1 MPSTQAASL
10 IQVVVNLENGEPVF
24 SYQTTGG
31 QPLPDGDVTVTEAG
45 TITYQLIDN
54 TGKGLKFAGV
64 GFITPFDGVI
74 DAITVSSDGQLVQML
89 DMDRSAGTTK
99 FQFVLTNTANTLM
112 VLSPDPQVKNDP
124 EP

>member
-1 MPSTQAASL
+1 MPTTQAASL

-31 QPLPDGDVTVTEAG
+31 QPLPNGDVTVTEAG
-45 TITYQLIDN
+45 TITYQLVDN
-54 TGKGLKFAGV
+54 TGKGLRFIGV

-99 FQFVLTNTANTLM
+99 FQFVLTNSSNTLM
-112 VLSPDPQVKNDP
+112 LLSPDPQVKN
-124 EP
+124 EPNN